1 MELNLDSPAA
11 AFQRSQATVQS
22 TPNSPCLM
30 PRRTQK
36 PPPLPAKPTSSGAA
50 VSQAVPIASNQ
61 NVTLKYQQSQRQQQV
76 NPAASLDAPW
86 LHFSSLTEN
95 LDDHQVNNYTQ
106 DVPEVGLIIPR
117 KQ

>member
-1 MELNLDSPAA
+1 MELDLDSPAA
-11 AFQRSQATVQS
+11 AFQHSQATVQS
-22 TPNSPCLM
+22 TPNSLCLM

-50 VSQAVPIASNQ
+50 ALAASVTIASNQ

-86 LHFSSLTEN
+86 LHFSSLTDN
-95 LDDHQVNNYTQ
+95 LDVHQVNNYTQ
-106 DVPEVGLIIPR
+106 DVPEINWQERCL
-117 KQ
+117 